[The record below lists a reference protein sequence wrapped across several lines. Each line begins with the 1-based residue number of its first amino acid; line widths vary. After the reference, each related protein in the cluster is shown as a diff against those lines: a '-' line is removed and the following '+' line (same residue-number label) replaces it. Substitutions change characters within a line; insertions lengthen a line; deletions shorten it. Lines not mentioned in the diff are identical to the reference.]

1 MNTNCK
7 QTSSSKTHNIIQ
19 WNCHGIKPNFNELL
33 ILISLLN
40 PATICLQETFL
51 KENPNL
57 KTLNYKQYHYI
68 HNTGHWVNGGT
79 SILVRND
86 IPQSQFPIKSKLQA
100 VATQVTLHK
109 TITICSIYIPPHEQ
123 INETEL
129 KNLIKQLTKPFILLG
144 DFNSH
149 NTLWGSQQTK
159 GSKIEQLINNQNLC
173 LLNQKEPTHIN
184 PTNAS
189 PSSIDLTLCD
199 PSSFMEHIWSTYDY
213 VCRSDHYPI
222 IIRNNIITHNH
233 APRWNTNKANWEKFC
248 QLCSIQLIKGKIH
261 TIEKFT
267 KTLITLAEAC
277 IPKNW
282 TSFHTSTT

>member
-1 MNTNCK
+1 MTHKTSPLQGTTMGPKQTYKTNKIIERNSKYQNSKPAEIITKMNTNSK
-7 QTSSSKTHNIIQ
+7 QTSSSKTHNIMQ

-51 KENPNL
+51 KENHDL
-57 KTLNYKQYHYI
+57 KTVNYKQYHYI
-68 HNTGHWVNGGT
+68 HNTGHRANGGT

-149 NTLWGSQQTK
+149 NTLWGS
-159 GSKIEQLINNQNLC
+159 
-173 LLNQKEPTHIN
+173 
-184 PTNAS
+184 
-189 PSSIDLTLCD
+189 
-199 PSSFMEHIWSTYDY
+199 
-213 VCRSDHYPI
+213 
-222 IIRNNIITHNH
+222 
-233 APRWNTNKANWEKFC
+233 
-248 QLCSIQLIKGKIH
+248 
-261 TIEKFT
+261 
-267 KTLITLAEAC
+267 
-277 IPKNW
+277 
-282 TSFHTSTT
+282 